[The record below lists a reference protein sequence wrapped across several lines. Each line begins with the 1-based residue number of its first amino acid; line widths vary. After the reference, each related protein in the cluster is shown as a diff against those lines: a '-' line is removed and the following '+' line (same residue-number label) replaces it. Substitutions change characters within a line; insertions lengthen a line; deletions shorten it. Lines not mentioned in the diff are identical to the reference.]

1 VPTLAFVLLLQAAG
15 ATPVPT
21 PTPKV
26 LPAPRKTPVVASGA
40 GATRTLSDVARELRL
55 RKGSGETPPKP
66 ASLTMAPAGGGIGGK
81 GHPAASVSPSATPA
95 AGSVPAVVVE
105 SAEHESSVGTG
116 GLVRV
121 FGTVRNAGDTPACGV
136 ALSVRLYDSRDAFL
150 VSGSG
155 TPDEPVLKPGG
166 RSSYSVTLHVPPGV
180 AGALPDKDL
189 TAGMT
194 QGSVTLEGTWRTLGR
209 AETEVVAASDSC
221 AGGTPAPAAAEPEP
235 PPETPTATPR

>member
-1 VPTLAFVLLLQAAG
+1 MPTLAIALLLQAAA
-15 ATPVPT
+15 ATPLPT

-26 LPAPRKTPVVASGA
+26 LPPPRKTPVAASGA
-40 GATRTLSDVARELRL
+40 GATRTLSDVAREIRL
-55 RKGSGETPPKP
+55 RKGSGEAPPKP
-66 ASLTMAPAGGGIGGK
+66 GSLTVAPAGGGIGGK
-81 GHPAASVSPSATPA
+81 GLPASSSSPTVTPV
-95 AGSVPAVVVE
+95 AGAGPAVVVE
-105 SAEHESSVGTG
+105 SAEHESSVGTA

-136 ALSVRLYDSRDAFL
+136 SLSVRLYDSRDGFL

-155 TPDEPVLKPGG
+155 TPDEAVLKPGA

-180 AGALPDKDL
+180 AGSLRDKDL
-189 TAGMT
+189 TPGST

-209 AETEVVAASDSC
+209 AEAEVVSASDSC
-221 AGGTPAPAAAEPEP
+221 SGTSPPRTDTEPEP